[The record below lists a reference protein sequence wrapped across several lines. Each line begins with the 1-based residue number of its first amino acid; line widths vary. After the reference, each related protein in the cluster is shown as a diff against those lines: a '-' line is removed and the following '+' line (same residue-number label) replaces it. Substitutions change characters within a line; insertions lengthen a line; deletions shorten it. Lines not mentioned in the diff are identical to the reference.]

1 MTQKEKT
8 VITKIAK
15 QIRKK
20 LCNKYAR
27 GYLKDELPDL
37 CCEASEALQLE
48 LYKHN
53 IHTFLI
59 QGIWKGKNDGR
70 FKCENLHY
78 WLEYK
83 GNIIDLTA
91 CQFNT
96 NNYDRFPLILIKPI
110 SRLKCFVSENIV

>member
-1 MTQKEKT
+1 MTLKEKT

-15 QIRKK
+15 QVRKK
-20 LCNKYAR
+20 LCNKYAK
-27 GYLKDELPDL
+27 GYYKDELPDL
-37 CCEASEALQLE
+37 CYVSSELLQKE
-48 LYKHN
+48 LHKNN
-53 IHTFLI
+53 IHSFLI
-59 QGIWKGKNDGR
+59 QGIWKDKYDAK

-96 NNYDRFPLILIKPI
+96 NSYDRFPLILIKPI
-110 SRLKCFVSENIV
+110 SKLKCFIRENIV